1 MVTHTGAPRLLPVH
15 HSTFPLGDE
24 HIDEPLQRLM
34 KAANPDHDRV
44 IPAKPGQVWT
54 AA

>member
-1 MVTHTGAPRLLPVH
+1 MFTGSRAARLLPVH

-24 HIDEPLQRLM
+24 GAGEPMRRLL
-34 KAANPDHDRV
+34 AAAGDQGHRV
-44 IPAKPGQVWT
+44 IVAEPGAVW